1 MADETHTRVATPT
14 DVGSQLRAAREA
26 KQLSVREIAKTT
38 KIPVSALDALEEND
52 VAQLPGGIFSRGFV
66 RSYAA
71 AVGLNPEQTLRDFVA
86 QLPAHET
93 ATDAVSD
100 DRPHGYHHS
109 MRQRRVAGPV
119 LGGVLVWGAGAT
131 LLFFFGIPGV
141 PTRTGTRP
149 VPAVAV
155 APEPA
160 LSPRL
165 EAPVRETPSPTIE
178 PVPQAPLTIVLRPRR
193 DCWVSLRI
201 DGESVVRRVMRAGE
215 QETYGARAEMI
226 LNVGDAGAFAFAINQ
241 RAGRAL
247 GASGQVVTVRMTP
260 QNYDDYVEP

>member
-1 MADETHTRVATPT
+1 MAGETQPRVGT
-14 DVGSQLRAAREA
+14 VGARLRAAREVRR
-26 KQLSVREIAKTT
+26 LSVHAIATTT
-38 KIPVSALDALEEND
+38 KIPVGALDALEEND
-52 VAQLPGGIFSRGFV
+52 IARLPGGIFSRGFV

-71 AVGLNPEQTLRDFVA
+71 AVGLNPEQTVRDFVA
-86 QLPAHET
+86 QLPAHES

-100 DRPHGYHHS
+100 DRPHGDHRS
-109 MRQRRVAGPV
+109 TRQWLVAGLV
-119 LGGVLVWGAGAT
+119 LGGVLVCSAGAT
-131 LLFFFGIPGV
+131 LLFVVGIPGL
-141 PTRTGTRP
+141 PTRTDTPPG
-149 VPAVAV
+149 PAVAM

-165 EAPVRETPSPTIE
+165 AVPVRELPSPTIE

-215 QETYGARAEMI
+215 QETYGGRAEII
-226 LNVGDAGAFAFAINQ
+226 LTVGDAGAFVFAINQ

-247 GASGQVVTVRMTP
+247 GASGQVVTVRLTP
-260 QNYDDYVEP
+260 QNYADYVEP